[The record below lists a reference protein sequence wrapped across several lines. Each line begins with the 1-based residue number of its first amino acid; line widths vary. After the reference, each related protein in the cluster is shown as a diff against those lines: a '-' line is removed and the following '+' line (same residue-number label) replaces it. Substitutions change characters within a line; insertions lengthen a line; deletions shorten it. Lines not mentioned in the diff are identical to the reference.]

1 MDEKKTQRLYT
12 RVTSQEK
19 RKIEQLAVKCGLS
32 QSEYLRKRALG
43 FVPKEVP
50 PGAFFDFCGK
60 LDELCNLCAD
70 KVTAET
76 EERLLSLADDIHRT
90 FLQTE
95 KERVSAIKQSTRGGD
110 N

>member
-12 RVTSQEK
+12 RVTPQEK
-19 RKIEQLAVKCGLS
+19 SKIEQLAVKCGLS

-50 PGAFFDFCGK
+50 PGAFFDFCAK
-60 LDELCNLCAD
+60 LDELCNLCAG

-76 EERLLSLADDIHRT
+76 EERLLTLVDDIHRT

-95 KERVSAIKQSTRGGD
+95 KESISAIKRSTKEGD

>member
-12 RVTSQEK
+12 RVTPLEK
-19 RKIEQLAVKCGLS
+19 RKIERLAGKCGLS

-50 PGAFFDFCGK
+50 PGVFFDFCGK

-70 KVTAET
+70 KVTVET
-76 EERLLSLADDIHRT
+76 EKQLLSLADDIHCT

-95 KERVSAIKQSTRGGD
+95 KESVSAIKQSTRGG
-110 N
+110 

>member
-1 MDEKKTQRLYT
+1 MKEKNARLEL
-12 RVTSQEK
+12 RLPAKEK
-19 RKIEQLAVKCGLS
+19 EKLEQIAKKCGLS
-32 QSEYLRKRALG
+32 VSEYLRKRALG

-60 LDELCNLCAD
+60 LDELCNLCAG

-95 KERVSAIKQSTRGGD
+95 KESVSAIKQSTMRGD